1 MDRRR
6 FSTLLLALPPL
17 AIATQVEAARGKG
30 GSMSDAAA
38 AASIVSQIRARYGHG
53 PVTIDPRMSAAAAH
67 QARAVAQLGWLSH
80 GDFAGRVRQFGLRG
94 SMAENLAYGSND
106 VGGAIAQ
113 WQNSSSHMAN
123 LLKPGATRMGLGRA
137 DSRSTRYWAMVIG

>member
-6 FSTLLLALPPL
+6 FNTLLFSLPPL
-17 AIATQVEAARGKG
+17 VIATQAEAARAKG
-30 GSMSDAAA
+30 GSTDATA

-53 PVTIDPRMSAAAAH
+53 PVTIDPRMNAAAAY
-67 QARAVAQLGWLSH
+67 QARAVAQIGSLSH

-113 WQNSSSHMAN
+113 WQNSSSHFRN
-123 LLKPGATRMGLGRA
+123 LLMPGATRMGIGRA
-137 DSRSTRYWAMVIG
+137 DGRSTRYWAMVIG